1 MTTPAV
7 TQPTPYSLHASCE
20 LSEDYFLTSD
30 LLIGTGDEVIPFVNP
45 YTKMVE
51 AIVYTQAN
59 GGSVYHLQRD
69 PSATSGWLPYAIDLS
84 GNVTDPTNVAVASNG
99 SAVYLLVFGT
109 PDNQFG
115 APAWLTQLDSAA
127 VWDGGYDATYDELGF
142 EDLDIDPSTIGG
154 FKGGI
159 DQYGHCYFYASG
171 TDTSTQTTSVVGWFP
186 GSGWTTGDVSWQLL
200 QTLDSS
206 SVTITDYIVL
216 FDASGSE
223 TPAGY
228 SLILTADQFLNV
240 YPQVYSLDQDTPQF
254 GVDPLTDTGSSNVT
268 ALLWAWITDTSSGV
282 PGYAFQT
289 ANETWF
295 VAGDGSAPQSVSDQ
309 PAAAANSV
317 AVWTGDLGVVNL
329 LDANGTLNTIL
340 QNPDHSWQAPIPIV
354 PGTTTTVPGLASIF
368 GIPTDPNQSTLFA
381 IGLDESLSVLSLDDS
396 GWTQTLVRQDGTQLV
411 EIDSYRVQINLL
423 DANGVP
429 LAGGQAQIDTDR
441 PIGFWQP
448 TGSSFVTPAAVV
460 TLTADNKG
468 EITFSVPAE
477 ELDCA
482 VLTVQALDPNGSPT
496 GSPFTV
502 TTDYDVRGFLGGTGT
517 LTDIGPISNDAL
529 TQATNSSGGDLFPG
543 LTGLTGDAQTQA
555 CTDTMTAL
563 KQFIVAGQ
571 NTQTAPGPTDT
582 SMVQLTMSGQV
593 PTVVTATGPSGYASE
608 EIELTLSIGHLF
620 DTVGH
625 ALRHGAAKLANLT
638 IQWSDALK
646 GWAVQIGA
654 EIAGAVQQFANL
666 VITDMKDA
674 FHAIGGFF
682 QALGADIVEALE
694 WLKHNVIDLLKDAWA
709 NAGTIATF
717 IGSAPPAFAYQ
728 VQQLEFSADNFF
740 INLETETTDLI
751 NKVAVA
757 LTGMTVGSPAQ
768 QPTPP
773 SDTGST
779 SSQSRLLKDIGEFT
793 KVINDSP
800 GKWLLDKITADV
812 PPIASLGV
820 PLLPQANYETLTEDL
835 ATDWN
840 AGMQFVQSLL
850 TFMLAT
856 YEAVFGQTKESALSG
871 RLDTMFLDTLL
882 NDANSAAVNFLKF
895 CDDVADTVLDVAIQ
909 ALNDFGAYLTGTFK
923 LVSSRSLLGELLD
936 LAHINPTMSLTEVAG
951 LIVAFPATLVS
962 EIVGNGRSMPALPAL
977 PTGSSVAAPG
987 EAALDGESD
996 PVQLWLGILGG
1007 TTQAVWGMADII
1019 GDLQTMSGDDGKRG
1033 TQSGAI
1039 DILDIMCPLFESG
1052 FLFPLPLD
1060 QKLEKQLVPPIIFTA
1075 LLPSIFGILALTE
1088 WPKLNGMISGLPE
1101 GVGDVLGDFMGPFI
1115 QAFAGAA
1122 NTALGITFQVKNGDT
1137 VPTDIA
1143 GTALGNLSFM
1153 LAVFGTLW
1161 LNATTEDI
1169 PVIVK
1174 TVVDAVGNVGAAV
1187 CIYESTSLPPK

>member
-1 MTTPAV
+1 MTTATV
-7 TQPTPYSLHASCE
+7 TQPTPYSLQASCE
-20 LSEDYFLTSD
+20 LSEDHFLTSD
-30 LLIGTGDEVIPFVNP
+30 LIIGTGDEVIPFLNP

-51 AIVYTQAN
+51 AIVFTQAN

-69 PSATSGWLPYAIDLS
+69 PSATSGWLPYGLALS
-84 GNVTDPTNVAVASNG
+84 GNVANPTDVAVAGNG

-109 PDNQFG
+109 PDNYSG
-115 APAWLTQLDSAA
+115 GPAWLTQLDSAA
-127 VWDGGYDATYDELGF
+127 VWDEGYNATYDELGF
-142 EDLDIDPSTIGG
+142 LDLDIDPSTIGS

-159 DQYGHCYFYASG
+159 DQHGNCYFYASG
-171 TDTSTQTTSVVGWFP
+171 TDPSTQTTSVVGWLP
-186 GSGWTTGDVSWQLL
+186 GSGWASGEVSWQLL

-206 SVTITDYIVL
+206 SVTISDYTML
-216 FDASGSE
+216 YDASNSQS
-223 TPAGY
+223 PVGY
-228 SLILTADQFLNV
+228 SLILTTDQYLNV
-240 YPQVYSLDQDTPQF
+240 YAEVYSSDQATPQF

-282 PGYAFQT
+282 PGYAYQT
-289 ANETWF
+289 ANETYF
-295 VAGDGSAPQSVSDQ
+295 VAGDGSAYQSVFDQ

-317 AVWTGDLGVVNL
+317 AVWTSGSYVVNL
-329 LDANGTLNTIL
+329 LDSNGALNTIL
-340 QNPDHSWQAPIPIV
+340 QNPDHSWQAPIPTV
-354 PGTTTTVPGLASIF
+354 PGHSTTVPGLASIF
-368 GIPTDPNQSTLFA
+368 SVPTDPSQSTLFA
-381 IGLDESLSVLSLDDS
+381 VGLDESLSVLSLDDS

-411 EIDSYRVQINLL
+411 EIDSYRAQISLL

-429 LAGGQAQIDTDR
+429 VAGGQAQIGTDR

-448 TGSSFVTPAAVV
+448 AGSSFVTPAAPV

-482 VLTVQALDPNGSPT
+482 VLSVQALDPNGNPT

-517 LTDIGPISNDAL
+517 LTDIGPISGDAL
-529 TQATNSSGGDLFPG
+529 QQAKNSSGSALFPG
-543 LTGLTGDAQTQA
+543 LSGDDQTQA
-555 CTDTMTAL
+555 RTDTMTAL
-563 KQFIVAGQ
+563 NQFIVAGQ
-571 NTQTAPGPTDT
+571 NTQTAPGPSET

-593 PTVVTATGPSGYASE
+593 PTVVTATGLSGYLSE

-620 DTVGH
+620 DTIGH

-638 IQWSDALK
+638 VQWSDALK

-682 QALGADIVEALE
+682 QALGADIAEAIQ
-694 WLKHNVIDLLKDAWA
+694 WLKHNVLDLLKDAWA

-717 IGSAPPAFAYQ
+717 IDSAPPAFAYQ
-728 VQQLEFSADNFF
+728 VQQLEFSANNFF
-740 INLETETTDLI
+740 TGLETETTNLI
-751 NKVAVA
+751 NEVAVA

-768 QPTPP
+768 QPTPS

-779 SSQSRLLKDIGEFT
+779 SSQSRLLKDVGEFT

-812 PPIASLGV
+812 PPIVSLGV

-840 AGMQFVQSLL
+840 KGMQFVQSLQ
-850 TFMLAT
+850 TFMQAT
-856 YEAVFGQTKESALSG
+856 FEGLFGRTKGSALSG

-882 NDANSAAVNFLKF
+882 NDANSAAVNFLEF

-909 ALNDFGAYLTGTFK
+909 ALNDFGAYLTTTFK
-923 LVSSRSLLGELLD
+923 LVSSRSLLGQLLD
-936 LAHINPTMSLTEVAG
+936 LVGINPTISLSEIAG

-962 EIVGNGRSMPALPAL
+962 EIVGNGRSLPALPAL

-996 PVQLWLGILGG
+996 PVKLWLGILGG
-1007 TTQAVWGMADII
+1007 TTQAIWGMADII
-1019 GDLQTMSGDDGKRG
+1019 GDLQTMTGDDGTRG

-1075 LLPSIFGILALTE
+1075 LLPSIFGSLALMS
-1088 WPKLNGMISGLPE
+1088 WPKLNGMISDLPT
-1101 GVGDVLGDFMGPFI
+1101 GVGDVISDYAGPFI

-1122 NTALGITFQVKNGDT
+1122 NTALGVAFQVKNGDT

-1143 GTALGNLSFM
+1143 GTVLGNLSFM